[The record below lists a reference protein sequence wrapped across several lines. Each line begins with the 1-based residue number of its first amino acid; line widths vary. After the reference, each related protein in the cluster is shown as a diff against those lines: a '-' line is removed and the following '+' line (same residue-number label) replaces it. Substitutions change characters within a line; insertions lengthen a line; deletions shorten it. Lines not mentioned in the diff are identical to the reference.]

1 MQVVVADMP
10 PCGRLEPLL
19 SQRRAVEGDDIAQ
32 AVVGN
37 GHVAAEL
44 GDRRLFSAA
53 LVDEHVH
60 ALGNGMAE
68 EPERLAVNGGTG
80 HPRVPLASAR
90 RAHDGAETLEV
101 RHGLIFHRCLELH
114 IKAAAEARGKQRE
127 RREGRALG
135 TGAAQHV
142 KGGWVEVLER
152 RRMLEVCAGSYG
164 CLDRL
169 ALGRKEATRRP
180 NHRRSRHE
188 GELELGDDTE
198 GTVRTDDK
206 VEGVHVVLNKVA
218 GGVFGVRHLVG
229 GEVRFDGRAALGLE
243 HEMPAASADLVPAQR
258 DHVAVCEHEPQRR
271 HVAAHGAVTKA
282 PCTRGVACGHT
293 AQASRGLGGIGG
305 EHLLRSLGKTLR
317 GGKRRLVPTLGRKC
331 LCCQVLSKFGKNETR
346 LNAQVETPVLLA
358 QAERAV
364 HVREVEHMPAL
375 RHGARCKARARALHR
390 DGRTRR
396 AE

>member
-1 MQVVVADMP
+1 
-10 PCGRLEPLL
+10 
-19 SQRRAVEGDDIAQ
+19 
-32 AVVGN
+32 
-37 GHVAAEL
+37 
-44 GDRRLFSAA
+44 
-53 LVDEHVH
+53 
-60 ALGNGMAE
+60 MAE

-101 RHGLIFHRCLELH
+101 RHGLIFHRCLKLH
-114 IKAAAEARGKQRE
+114 IKAAAEALGKQRK

-180 NHRRSRHE
+180 NHRRRRHE

-198 GTVRTDDK
+198 GTVRADDK

-243 HEMPAASADLVPAQR
+243 HEMPAVGANFVPAQR
-258 DHVAVCEHEPQRR
+258 DHVAVCEHEP
-271 HVAAHGAVTKA
+271 
-282 PCTRGVACGHT
+282 
-293 AQASRGLGGIGG
+293 
-305 EHLLRSLGKTLR
+305 
-317 GGKRRLVPTLGRKC
+317 
-331 LCCQVLSKFGKNETR
+331 
-346 LNAQVETPVLLA
+346 
-358 QAERAV
+358 
-364 HVREVEHMPAL
+364 
-375 RHGARCKARARALHR
+375 
-390 DGRTRR
+390 
-396 AE
+396 